1 MAHGAPVAAPPPSDQ
16 AEYVRRLLGQRSDPL
31 LREMERDAAAR
42 HIPIMGPAAAGFVA
56 GLARLRG
63 ARELLEL
70 GTATGYT
77 SILLGRVATETG
89 GHVTTVE
96 RDAGMVREARA
107 NLAKAGLDGAVQVVE
122 GDALAFLQE
131 PGDGFELILLDI
143 DKAEYAAALRAC
155 VDRLRPRGVLVADNA
170 SFPEVREFESLVL
183 SDERLDTSLLH
194 GFWPGHTPEWD
205 TLTVSVKRLSGAG
218 ARVGPLG

>member
-1 MAHGAPVAAPPPSDQ
+1 MAGPAP
-16 AEYVRRLLGQRSDPL
+16 EHIEWVRRMLGQRSDAQ
-31 LREMERDAAAR
+31 LRELERDAAAR
-42 HIPIMGPAAAGFVA
+42 GIPILGPAAAGFVA

-63 ARELLEL
+63 AREILEL
-70 GTATGYT
+70 GAATGYT
-77 SILLGRVATETG
+77 AIWLGRVATETG
-89 GHVTTVE
+89 GRVTTVE

-143 DKAEYAAALRAC
+143 DKAEYAVALPAC
-155 VDRLRPRGVLVADNA
+155 VERLRPRGVLVADNVTFA
-170 SFPEVREFESLVL
+170 ATREFQSVLL
-183 SDERLDTSLLH
+183 SDERLDTSLLY
-194 GFWPGHTPEWD
+194 GFWPGHAPEWD